1 MSTEKKL
8 VEASGHIQQAEKCL
22 KTSFLKWNPDLDGAA
37 SEFIKAATCYK
48 NARALP
54 EARGAYLKAAEMQER
69 MKSPFHAAKSYEQ
82 AGLISK
88 ENKELDLAVQYME
101 QASHMFQEH
110 GTPDTAALCLEKAA
124 KMVEQSKPGRA
135 VELYK
140 KASDVADIEDRP
152 RQSAENIGK
161 AARLLVKLERYE
173 EAIACLSKEIA
184 FYAAAENYAMINKL
198 VLAVVLIKLTLG
210 DYVAADQF
218 YRSSISHPGFTD
230 SEECAAIDEL
240 LQSYDNGDE
249 ETARRVLSL
258 PLIKY
263 MDNAFAK
270 LSKSL
275 VIPGGMRISK
285 QGGGGVTEMID
296 NSQTAGGGAGGGAIQ
311 LDEDELEGGLC

>member
-8 VEASGHIQQAEKCL
+8 KEAAGHIQQAEKCL
-22 KTSFLKWNPDLDGAA
+22 KTSLMKWNPDLDGAA
-37 SEFIKAATCYK
+37 SEYIKAATCYK
-48 NARALP
+48 NAKALAD
-54 EARGAYLKAAEMQER
+54 ARGAYLKAAEMQER

-82 AGLISK
+82 AGLLSK
-88 ENKELDLAVQYME
+88 ENKELDQAVHYME
-101 QASHMFQEH
+101 RASFMFQEH

-124 KMVEQSKPGRA
+124 KMVEQTKPAHA

-161 AARLLVKLERYE
+161 AGRLLINLERYE
-173 EAIACLSKEIA
+173 EAIECLTKEIN

-230 SEECAAIDEL
+230 SEECAAVDEL
-240 LQSYDNGDE
+240 LQAYDDGDE
-249 ETARRVLSL
+249 ETARRVLSI

-263 MDNAFAK
+263 MDNCFAK
-270 LSKSL
+270 LSKKL
-275 VIPGGMRISK
+275 VIPGGMRVGKSEA
-285 QGGGGVTEMID
+285 GVTEI
-296 NSQTAGGGAGGGAIQ
+296 NTVGGAGGGGGAIH
-311 LDEDELEGGLC
+311 LDDDEEGGLC